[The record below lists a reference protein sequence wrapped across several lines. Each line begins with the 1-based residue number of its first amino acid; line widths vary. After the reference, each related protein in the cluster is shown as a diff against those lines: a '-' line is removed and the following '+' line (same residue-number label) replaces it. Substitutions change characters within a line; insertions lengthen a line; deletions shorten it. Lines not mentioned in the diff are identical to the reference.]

1 MYGTK
6 TRKKNIK
13 KKKYIKG
20 GNYING
26 VNYIT
31 GGKVIASGGFGCVFD
46 PPLRCKGKQREKNKV
61 SKLMIERHVV
71 SEYNEIEQ
79 IKKVLKKIPN
89 YENYY
94 LVDDFSM
101 CEPEKLD
108 SEDLKN
114 FKKKCSALPKKN
126 ISEKNINENLDKL
139 LVLNMPHGGIP
150 IDDYIYNIKDYKDLI
165 DLNNRLINLLNNG
178 IIPMNRENIYHTDV
192 KDANIL
198 ISSDKQR
205 TRLID
210 WGLTTEYVPNVDAEF
225 PKKWKNRS
233 IQFNIPFSLII
244 FSDTFL
250 EQYTKYIKDSSNKE
264 KGEKEKEDLKSFVK
278 RYFDYW
284 LKERGLGHFKYL
296 NKIMYLLFI
305 HDIKTGKITSKTM
318 KADLQ
323 LIEKDYTI
331 PYVVNYITEILVH
344 FTKFRKDGGI
354 NLRVYLDT
362 VFIKI
367 LDIWGLILCYLPIMD
382 ILFDNYDKLTE
393 TELKLFNI
401 IKHLILKYLYE
412 PRITPINIVELT
424 HDLKSINNLFEIQNK
439 DNNTDKNN
447 LIKNITSNSSNNN
460 SNSSTNKSKVRNTSK
475 ILTPIIRPDFNNTRK
490 KRNVGFL

>member
-13 KKKYIKG
+13 RKKYIKG

-79 IKKVLKKIPN
+79 IKKVLKNIPN

-94 LVDDFSM
+94 LVDDFSI

-165 DLNNRLINLLNNG
+165 NLNNRLINLLNNG

-198 ISSDKQR
+198 ISFDKSGSQSEPK

-250 EQYTKYIKDSSNKE
+250 EQYTKYIKDSSNN
-264 KGEKEKEDLKSFVK
+264 KEDLKSFVK
-278 RYFDYW
+278 RYLDYW

-305 HDIKTGKITSKTM
+305 HDIKTNKNTGKITSKTM
-318 KADLQ
+318 KAD
-323 LIEKDYTI
+323 
-331 PYVVNYITEILVH
+331 
-344 FTKFRKDGGI
+344 
-354 NLRVYLDT
+354 
-362 VFIKI
+362 
-367 LDIWGLILCYLPIMD
+367 
-382 ILFDNYDKLTE
+382 
-393 TELKLFNI
+393 
-401 IKHLILKYLYE
+401 
-412 PRITPINIVELT
+412 
-424 HDLKSINNLFEIQNK
+424 
-439 DNNTDKNN
+439 
-447 LIKNITSNSSNNN
+447 
-460 SNSSTNKSKVRNTSK
+460 
-475 ILTPIIRPDFNNTRK
+475 
-490 KRNVGFL
+490 